1 MRNFTLPSSLDV
13 LARGT
18 SVLHDGRGQ
27 AQRETT
33 LSQTDVGWE
42 QKWGTERN
50 QQTEDLRERERC
62 CKKEITYRKGMVQES

>member
-18 SVLHDGRGQ
+18 SVLRDGRVQ
-27 AQRETT
+27 ARRETT

-50 QQTEDLRERERC
+50 QQRTSEKERDVVR
-62 CKKEITYRKGMVQES
+62 KK

>member
-1 MRNFTLPSSLDV
+1 MRNFTLSSSLDV

-18 SVLHDGRGQ
+18 SVLRDGRVQ

-50 QQTEDLRERERC
+50 QQTQRKRE
-62 CKKEITYRKGMVQES
+62 ML